1 MNAGGEKVTEERDRR
16 DINLHEVFSLRVTK
30 LKGSVKDSQER
41 RDVIRKLE
49 ALVC

>member
-1 MNAGGEKVTEERDRR
+1 MDAGGEKVAEERDRR
-16 DINLHEVFSLRVTK
+16 EINLHEVFSSRVTK

-41 RDVIRKLE
+41 QDVIRNLE